1 MLMISLISKNFL
13 LCLLLS
19 SSNLVNCQQNHF
31 SVELKEP
38 IYLTNSD
45 VIEPEEVQKLS
56 KNLIKGMSK
65 DLSKLYFQR
74 MGRNAISF
82 APQSKRKNLEY
93 EVGYSSIYFLIPI
106 MNRKIYFSNI
116 QLQICDFS
124 KIF

>member
-1 MLMISLISKNFL
+1 MNSLISKNFL

-45 VIEPEEVQKLS
+45 IIEPKDVQNLS

-82 APQSKRKNLEY
+82 APQSKQNDLEY
-93 EVGYSSIYFLIPI
+93 EVGYSSINFFLLPMI
-106 MNRKIYFSNI
+106 
-116 QLQICDFS
+116 ICT
-124 KIF
+124 

>member
-1 MLMISLISKNFL
+1 MNSLISKNFL

-19 SSNLVNCQQNHF
+19 SSNLAKCQQNHF

-38 IYLTNSD
+38 IYLQNSD
-45 VIEPEEVQKLS
+45 IIEPEEVQKMS

-82 APQSKRKNLEY
+82 APQSKRKDLEY
-93 EVGYSSIYFLIPI
+93 EVGYSSIHFLIPMI
-106 MNRKIYFSNI
+106 NRNT
-116 QLQICDFS
+116 
-124 KIF
+124 